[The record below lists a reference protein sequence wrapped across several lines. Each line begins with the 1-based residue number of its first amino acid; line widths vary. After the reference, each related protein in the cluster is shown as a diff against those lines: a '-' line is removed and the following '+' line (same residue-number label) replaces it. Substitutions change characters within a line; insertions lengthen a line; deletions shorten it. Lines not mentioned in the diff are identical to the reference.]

1 MPRRFRSFVSMASH
15 SRHLEAGNRV
25 IKTLNALMFS
35 VLAGA
40 LIFVCFLACLKPWR
54 QLCEKQ
60 EILTAAEKQL
70 EKAIFFKEQKQKE
83 LQWII
88 TDPAYFETIIRDKRD
103 MAHKNE
109 TIIRIDHSKDIPVPP
124 EEPKKKETESQSK
137 KK

>member
-1 MPRRFRSFVSMASH
+1 
-15 SRHLEAGNRV
+15 
-25 IKTLNALMFS
+25 MFS

-54 QLCEKQ
+54 ELCEKE
-60 EILTAAEKQL
+60 EILTSAEKKL
-70 EKAIFFKEQKQKE
+70 EKALFYKEQKQKE

-103 MAHKNE
+103 MAHKDE

-124 EEPKKKETESQSK
+124 AEPKKKETETKPGK
-137 KK
+137 K